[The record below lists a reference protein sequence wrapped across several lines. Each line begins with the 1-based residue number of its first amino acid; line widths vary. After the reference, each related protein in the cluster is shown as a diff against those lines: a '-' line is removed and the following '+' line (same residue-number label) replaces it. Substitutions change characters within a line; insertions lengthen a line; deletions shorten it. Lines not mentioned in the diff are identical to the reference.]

1 MKNRFLLS
9 VVTLSFFSGCIQLH
23 NVQVGDVVGQGK
35 KITVEVS
42 DLGVDMDQSIKLAGR
57 MANRDKDAGN
67 LSALISLFQYGP
79 RTGNVIYRPEKWTNF
94 GPSILE
100 QCPKGTVTGLVSTRE
115 FRDFNFVS
123 TETARITG
131 YCTGE

>member
-1 MKNRFLLS
+1 MKNSLL
-9 VVTLSFFSGCIQLH
+9 FSIVCLALLPGCIQLH

-42 DLGVDMDQSIKLAGR
+42 DLGVDMERSVKLAGR

-67 LSALISLFQYGP
+67 LNAIISLFQYGP
-79 RTGNVIYRPEKWTNF
+79 RTGNIVYRPELWTNF
-94 GPSILE
+94 GPSIME
-100 QCPKGTVTGLVSTRE
+100 QCPNGTVTGLVSTRE
-115 FRDFNFVS
+115 FRNFSFVS